1 MSAAPIVQNRHMTSG
16 VAMRSEIGQY
26 EIMDE
31 LGRGG
36 MGVVYKARDP
46 ALDRYVAIKCLA
58 ESLSTDETVVA
69 RFIREA
75 RSVAKLNHPGIVQ
88 VYAADQE
95 QGQPFFVMELVD
107 GESLEQKLAR
117 EARLS
122 NAEAVRIWMEAGS
135 ALHAAHEAGITH
147 RDIKPSNILLDRSGR
162 VKLTDFGI
170 ALVEGMGGSK
180 LTTTGSFVGTP
191 GYFSPEVCQ
200 ARPADRRSDI
210 FSLGVVM
217 YESLAGELPFNG
229 DSPFEMMNQV
239 VAARCP
245 DIRSLNKTV
254 EPAMRE
260 VLHRMLEREPDAR
273 YRSCADM
280 IDDLRAAGYAGGE
293 GSAELDTKRKTVI
306 APVTAQPPPGAT
318 PRTVAGG
325 TAAGPITQ
333 RRRGLRRRGAFVAV
347 ALIVFAAAGGA
358 FYIARE
364 EPDSGQPP
372 SQVQVNDPDP
382 SPEPSRATT
391 QAGQGQA
398 EFTSP
403 DPGRHNSE
411 TVASA
416 DSGSASASDD
426 GASAVALLR
435 ELRGPVDDTGG
446 AGDGAVAESEP
457 APDATQGGGDAS
469 IEVASVHPQ
478 NSAAGDSSQ
487 PAADS
492 VESPASGGASASSP
506 KPESGGIVVM
516 AIGSPLLAGPVES
529 RIEAALHRDGHELV
543 EEQFISGI
551 QNQVQGDSVDLAGLS
566 QRLRSAGAGVLVLAR
581 VIPVGERLL
590 RYSGRTKT
598 AYTSRVSVKSYD
610 LVDRAAI
617 GGGWQNQVTF
627 TDINVTDKARQ
638 SVDGHLDQLRTAL
651 AAR

>member
-1 MSAAPIVQNRHMTSG
+1 
-16 VAMRSEIGQY
+16 MRSEIGQY
-26 EIMDE
+26 EIVDE

-46 ALDRYVAIKCLA
+46 ALDRFVAIKCLA

-75 RSVAKLNHPGIVQ
+75 QSVAKLNHSGIVQ
-88 VYAADQE
+88 VYAADKE

-107 GESLEQKLAR
+107 GESLEQRLAR
-117 EARLS
+117 EGRLS
-122 NAEAVRIWMEAGS
+122 IAEAVRIWIEAGS

-170 ALVEGMGGSK
+170 ALVEGMGGNK

-245 DIRSLNKTV
+245 DIRSLNETV
-254 EPAMRE
+254 EPAVRE
-260 VLHRMLEREPDAR
+260 VLHRMLAREPDSR
-273 YRSCADM
+273 YQTCADM
-280 IDDLRAAGYAGGE
+280 IDDLRAAGYTGGE
-293 GSAELDTKRKTVI
+293 QPAELDTKRKTVV
-306 APVTAQPPPGAT
+306 AHVTAPSGDAQPATGAT

-325 TAAGPITQ
+325 VAAGPITL
-333 RRRGLRRRGAFVAV
+333 RRRGLRRRGAFVAAGLV
-347 ALIVFAAAGGA
+347 AFAAAGGA

-364 EPDSGQPP
+364 EPDSGQA
-372 SQVQVNDPDP
+372 STQVAGNDPDP
-382 SPEPSRATT
+382 SLKTT
-391 QAGQGQA
+391 RGTSDSGQGQA
-398 EFTSP
+398 
-403 DPGRHNSE
+403 DLPGQASDWRDSG
-411 TVASA
+411 TVASL
-416 DSGSASASDD
+416 DSRPAPTSQE
-426 GASAVALLR
+426 GASAVGLLR
-435 ELRGPVDDTGG
+435 ELRAQADDTTG
-446 AGDGAVAESEP
+446 AGNGPMTGSES
-457 APDATQGGGDAS
+457 APDATPDGGDPS

-478 NSAAGDSSQ
+478 NPATSDSSQ
-487 PAADS
+487 RAADTAEAS
-492 VESPASGGASASSP
+492 ASGATSASSP
-506 KPESGGIVVM
+506 KPEGGGIVVM
-516 AIGSPLLAGPVES
+516 AVGSPLLAGPVES
-529 RIEAALHRDGHELV
+529 RIEAALRRDGHKLV

-551 QNQVQGDSVDLAGLS
+551 QTQVQGDSVDLAGLS
-566 QRLRSAGAGVLVLAR
+566 QRLRAGGAGVLVLAR
-581 VIPVGERLL
+581 VIPVGERVL

-598 AYTSRVSVKSYD
+598 AYTSRVSVESYD
-610 LVDRAAI
+610 LVERTAI
-617 GGGWQNQVTF
+617 GGAWQNQVTF

-638 SVDGHLDQLRTAL
+638 SVDGHLAQLRTAL
-651 AAR
+651 ATR